1 MLRLSIQ
8 LFEDFEEELGAE
20 KLGNTHEIRD
30 LGQRF
35 KKRIDTI
42 AGLLDILEKYG
53 WQWTTGV
60 HDIIL
65 YKNTT
70 KEDAQK
76 EFKRLKIPEGIIEF
90 D

>member
-1 MLRLSIQ
+1 MLRLAIR

-20 KLGNTHEIRD
+20 KLGNTDELRD

-35 KKRIDTI
+35 KKRTDII
-42 AGLLDILEKYG
+42 SSLLQVLEKHG
-53 WQWTTGV
+53 WQWTTGT

-65 YKNTT
+65 YKNTS
-70 KEDAQK
+70 KEEAQK
-76 EFKRLKIPEGIIEF
+76 EFRKLKIPEGIIEF